1 MIHPRVIVTDLNLQE
16 HGQFNEKILV
26 GPIADVLKK
35 LTLDGPYLLYFWSKN
50 VEYVDGVVDLIFER
64 HDIPLPLH
72 HGVLDKTS
80 LKSSPAALKCELEK
94 LFLCNKTFNALFGW
108 ENRVSSAAQSTT
120 DSLYKLARPFE
131 PANIHEFQ
139 RKTTGSLGTLLAA
152 IGNEAIGFENAKEEP
167 SLAIELGLEPVLRD
181 HIQSSYGYVDNNSAW
196 SEAASGIGTKLSRDS
211 YSNVRAYLNSFYHV
225 EELKEDAP
233 KNKRGSW
240 VEFNSDYLGLEQN
253 VSKIEK
259 NLGSDIKTIIR
270 DEFINSKIKGFTDND
285 EFYSDIK
292 LGFLELSAECDE
304 AQRKTKLNRY
314 FLSSMIPVEHDRY
327 ASYGKGKYTAH
338 AGIYC
343 LPNVII
349 DGQEYIIKISFM
361 YQVGAIP
368 NFNKWLGKPIFRLK
382 DQILSDISFRASQH
396 LTRPGIIR
404 FD

>member
-1 MIHPRVIVTDLNLQE
+1 MLRLPSIVLIDDKKEDLESIQNSFTQAGYPCFPIHYQGAEPENSSGIDHVNVSMIHPRVIVTDLNLQE

-167 SLAIELGLEPVLRD
+167 SLAIELG
-181 HIQSSYGYVDNNSAW
+181 
-196 SEAASGIGTKLSRDS
+196 
-211 YSNVRAYLNSFYHV
+211 
-225 EELKEDAP
+225 
-233 KNKRGSW
+233 
-240 VEFNSDYLGLEQN
+240 
-253 VSKIEK
+253 
-259 NLGSDIKTIIR
+259 
-270 DEFINSKIKGFTDND
+270 
-285 EFYSDIK
+285 
-292 LGFLELSAECDE
+292 
-304 AQRKTKLNRY
+304 
-314 FLSSMIPVEHDRY
+314 
-327 ASYGKGKYTAH
+327 
-338 AGIYC
+338 
-343 LPNVII
+343 
-349 DGQEYIIKISFM
+349 
-361 YQVGAIP
+361 
-368 NFNKWLGKPIFRLK
+368 
-382 DQILSDISFRASQH
+382 
-396 LTRPGIIR
+396 
-404 FD
+404 